1 MYRVPTGVKRTN
13 TLFPYTKRC
22 RSVGQGLEG
31 FEADAGRPGGLHL
44 PGGGGGPGRIADERC
59 ADGDRAGAGDGA
71 RADGLEQAAAV
82 DGTALAGAL
91 FARVLFALSGHLMS
105 SHVSIVDVFLIGT
118 APEYCAVYA
127 VFVRDRKST
136 RLTSSH

>member
-1 MYRVPTGVKRTN
+1 M
-13 TLFPYTKRC
+13 
-22 RSVGQGLEG
+22 
-31 FEADAGRPGGLHL
+31 
-44 PGGGGGPGRIADERC
+44 RISDWSSDVCSSDLERC

-91 FARVLFALSGHLMS
+91 FARVLFARVLFALSGHLMS

-127 VFVRDRKST
+127 VFVRPWQPACD
-136 RLTSSH
+136 

>member
-1 MYRVPTGVKRTN
+1 M
-13 TLFPYTKRC
+13 
-22 RSVGQGLEG
+22 
-31 FEADAGRPGGLHL
+31 
-44 PGGGGGPGRIADERC
+44 RISDWSSDVCSSDLERC
-59 ADGDRAGAGDGA
+59 ADGDCAGAGDGA

-127 VFVRDRKST
+127 VFVRPWQPACD
-136 RLTSSH
+136 